1 MQPSICYIPFSFTIK
16 HVIGHT
22 STVFKRLVPKSAGS
36 SVCWNGCNGVW
47 WVTICNSKLLL
58 THRLGEAP
66 CLLQVSQH
74 RSLLSSNSPFLSI
87 LLTASLVTLQGA
99 HPVKRLSEWE
109 RCQRSAVH
117 RRPWRLA
124 DHRHSFRTATLSSC
138 SPATSSHCEESS
150 TFLTNQTELKFC
162 KASLWSTR
170 GPLLPNNSSSQNNS
184 WLHPFQKRDSGGA
197 SVSWPLISTADKK
210 VLFLQVH
217 ISLKVNPFK
226 SLQQQH
232 KSSHVSKSTWCSPEV
247 VVVAQFGDIEKSRW
261 KPDVMHKIV
270 ICMKTVNICTFVLR

>member
-117 RRPWRLA
+117 LPLTELAWLTDDLDGWLTTDTPSGQLLSAAALLQLPVIVRSRAHFWLIGQNLNFARPVFGPREDRYSQTTVPHRTPLGSILSRNVTVEELPSA
-124 DHRHSFRTATLSSC
+124 DHS
-138 SPATSSHCEESS
+138 
-150 TFLTNQTELKFC
+150 
-162 KASLWSTR
+162 
-170 GPLLPNNSSSQNNS
+170 
-184 WLHPFQKRDSGGA
+184 
-197 SVSWPLISTADKK
+197 
-210 VLFLQVH
+210 
-217 ISLKVNPFK
+217 
-226 SLQQQH
+226 SLQQT
-232 KSSHVSKSTWCSPEV
+232 KRSCFYKFTLAW
-247 VVVAQFGDIEKSRW
+247 R
-261 KPDVMHKIV
+261 
-270 ICMKTVNICTFVLR
+270 